1 MSFLVTGNAVL
12 KCTFGAASAIYMV
25 APTNKVQVDAYA
37 ANITNQTTL
46 LNIPSF
52 GLCRSPANPVVAAAT
67 AAALGVL
74 TPMPCVP
81 ATVAPWTPGVST
93 VLIGNLAALDNKS
106 KLTCCWGGCISIK
119 SAGQSKVSFA

>member
-1 MSFLVTGNAVL
+1 MLRCSCGV
-12 KCTFGAASAIYMV
+12 ASATYLV

-37 ANITNQTTL
+37 ANITDKTTL

-52 GLCRSPANPVVAAAT
+52 GLCRSPANPAVAAAT
-67 AAALGVL
+67 IAAFGVL

-81 ATVAPWTPGVST
+81 ATVAPWVPGVPT
-93 VLIGNLAALDNKS
+93 VLIGNMPALDDKS
-106 KLTCCWGGCISIK
+106 KLTCTWGGCISIT